1 MWNEA
6 YSQIRQELSPQEELL
21 WSGQPGKGVA
31 LRASDFMMIPFSLL
45 WGGFAIFWEVMV
57 IRSSA
62 PLFMQLWGIPFV
74 LAGLYMIVGRFF
86 VDAWQRERT
95 VYGVTNE
102 RIIIIS
108 TFFNRKVK
116 SLNLQT
122 LPEITFDEKSDG
134 RGTITFGAVDR
145 LAWLNTTGFG
155 RRRNQPVSP
164 SFEVLAEAKK
174 VYEIIRAAQRQPRKI
189 ARARLELP
197 TQ

>member
-1 MWNEA
+1 MWNET

-21 WSGQPGKGVA
+21 WSGQPGKGVVLKA
-31 LRASDFMMIPFSLL
+31 GDFMMIPFSLM

-74 LAGLYMIVGRFF
+74 LVGLYMIVGRFF

-108 TFFNRKVK
+108 SFFNRKVK

-122 LPEITFDEKSDG
+122 LPEITFDDKSDG
-134 RGTITFGAVDR
+134 SGTITFGAVDK

-155 RRRNQPVSP
+155 RRRNQPASP
-164 SFEVLAEAKK
+164 SFEMLAEAKK
-174 VYEIIRAAQRQPRKI
+174 VYEIIRAARRRTPMI
-189 ARARLELP
+189 SPPL
-197 TQ
+197 